1 VHTMGKKTE
10 LEISEVDT
18 YSLPL
23 KDLIKKLK
31 TDLENGLDQKEA
43 ERRLSIFGPN
53 IIPKIKPSLFKIY
66 IAPLLNWLI
75 NIYLIISTIL
85 AIFAFLILPEIWGQV
100 IEWLSVLAINAALA
114 IVQQARAQTK
124 LEALQ
129 RLSAPKSK
137 VIREGKVIE
146 IPSEQIVPGDVIK
159 LDQGDRVPADA
170 RIISASSLRVN
181 EAPLTGESEEVEKFE
196 HDVPLDKDTPLSRRK
211 NMVFLGTYVTA
222 GSATALV
229 VKTGKQTEI
238 GRISRDL
245 EELSTGEI
253 PLRQKVNRLAKYLGL
268 AVVIYLSIAIT
279 YKIILF
285 FKSDRIFVDG
295 VFNTKLIVKEIV
307 RCLITAM
314 SIMPINIPLLTTII
328 LLTGVL
334 AMAKHQVVIRDLNS
348 VESLGRVSVV
358 CSDKTGTITKN
369 EMTVKWVWIPR
380 FQSDGI
386 LYGVTGVGF
395 DPSGKILSVNLNGN
409 MNLRE
414 IITKEPET
422 LEYKDAEIEPYTP
435 FEYLV
440 VSGFLN
446 NDGSIVRETVKGPD
460 KKREQ
465 IVYKA
470 VGDTTDASILVLF
483 YKSKLDPEIYK
494 NRFQLVRNYPF
505 DSKLKRMTKVF
516 MDKVSG
522 KYVVFTKGATEV
534 LLPRCSYTVKDKI
547 TDTEPLDDKKKKHIV
562 KKTRLFASEGYRVI
576 SFSYKYMDSLPPK
589 DDNER
594 EVIENDMI
602 YLGFVA
608 IIDPPREGV
617 RDSVFEAKS
626 AGIKPLMIT
635 GDSVETAR
643 SIAMQV
649 GIASDDDL
657 AVEGS
662 QIPSLT
668 DEEFLRTTVF
678 ARVSPEHK
686 KIIVERYK
694 KRDQVVAMTG
704 DGVNDALAISMADVG
719 IAMGISGTDVA
730 KQAAD
735 MIIADDSFN
744 SIVVGIRE
752 GRGLF
757 QKIRAVIFFY
767 IAVNFAEA
775 LVYFASS
782 LIPGFY
788 LLNTW
793 QQIYIFMTAHSLPP
807 FALIIDKLSKDV
819 MREKP
824 RDTEGIFNKPLRNAL
839 VIFSLALAFLMAFA
853 YFATYYG
860 LIPVF
865 DLNMAGYVPK
875 FQSPDEPLNPVNWAQ
890 AKARTM
896 LHSVAFVAEC
906 TLIISLRRLNKPIHK
921 ILKEDNY
928 WVTWPFILLVPL
940 AHLILMYV
948 PVTQLVLIQAM
959 GINLE
964 VIRLT
969 WIDWIIV
976 LALGWFPIL
985 LLESYKIWLKKHERF
1000 I

>member
-1 VHTMGKKTE
+1 MYSMEGEKE
-10 LEISEVDT
+10 LELSEVET
-18 YSLPL
+18 YTLPL
-23 KDLIKKLK
+23 EELIKRLK
-31 TDLENGLDQKEA
+31 TDIERGLDQKEV
-43 ERRLSIFGPN
+43 ERRLAIFGPN
-53 IIPKIKPSLFKIY
+53 VIPKIKPSLFKVY

-85 AIFAFLILPEIWGQV
+85 AVFAFLILPEIWGQV
-100 IEWLSVLAINAALA
+100 IEWLSVIAVNAALA

-137 VIREGKVIE
+137 VIREGKIIE
-146 IPSEQIVPGDVIK
+146 IPSEQIVPGDIIK

-229 VKTGKQTEI
+229 VKTGRQTEI
-238 GRISRDL
+238 GKISKDL

-279 YKIILF
+279 YNMFLLYTNNL
-285 FKSDRIFVDG
+285 IFVNG
-295 VFNTKLIVKEIV
+295 IFNTKLVIKEIV

-334 AMAKHQVVIRDLNS
+334 AMAKHQVIIRDLNS

-380 FQSDGI
+380 FQSSDGA

-395 DPSGKILSVNLNGN
+395 EPSGKILSVKLDGN
-409 MNLRE
+409 PNLRE

-422 LEYKDAEIEPYTP
+422 LGDGEVRIEQYTP
-435 FEYLV
+435 LEYLLA
-440 VSGFLN
+440 SGYLN
-446 NDGSIVRETVKGPD
+446 NDSSITKEKVKGPD

-465 IVYKA
+465 IAYKA
-470 VGDTTDASILVLF
+470 IGDTTDASILVLF

-516 MDKVSG
+516 LDKENG
-522 KYVVFTKGATEV
+522 RYVVFTKGATEV
-534 LLPRCSYTVKDKI
+534 LLPRCNYIVKDKVADI
-547 TDTEPLDDKKKKHIV
+547 EILDEKKKEHIGER
-562 KKTRLFASEGYRVI
+562 TRLFASEGYRVI
-576 SFSYKYMDSLPPK
+576 SFSFKYMDSLPPK
-589 DDNER
+589 GDNER
-594 EVIENDMI
+594 EVIESDMI

-626 AGIKPLMIT
+626 AGIKPIMIT
-635 GDSVETAR
+635 GDSVETAK

-649 GIASDDDL
+649 GIAGENDL

-662 QIPSLT
+662 KIPYLT
-668 DEEFLRTTVF
+668 DDEFLRTTVF

-686 KIIVERYK
+686 KIIIERYK

-735 MIIADDSFN
+735 MIIADDSFT

-757 QKIRAVIFFY
+757 QKIRAIIFFY

-775 LVYFASS
+775 LVYFGSS

-807 FALIIDKLSKDV
+807 FALIIDRLSRDV
-819 MREKP
+819 MKEKP
-824 RDTEGIFNKPLRNAL
+824 RDTEGIFNIPLRNAL
-839 VIFSLALAFLMAFA
+839 MIFSLSLALSMSIA

-860 LIPVF
+860 IIPVF
-865 DLNMAGYVPK
+865 DFNKAGYVPR
-875 FQSPDEPLNPVNWAQ
+875 FQVSIDDPVNWAQ

-896 LHSVAFVAEC
+896 LHTVAFVAEC
-906 TLIISLRRLNKPIHK
+906 TLVISLRRLNKPIHK

-928 WVTWPFILLVPL
+928 WILWPLIVLVPI
-940 AHLILMYV
+940 AHLILMYM
-948 PVTQLVLIQAM
+948 PETQLILIQAM

-964 VIRLT
+964 VVQLT
-969 WIDWIIV
+969 WIDWIIA
-976 LALGWFPIL
+976 LALGLFPIL
-985 LLESYKIWLKKHERF
+985 LLESYKIWLKKHGRF